1 MMPLMDLVPLMNQMM
16 MNQMAMVV
24 RIVEKA
30 VRSRI
35 VEKVGAYG
43 M

>member
-1 MMPLMDLVPLMNQMM
+1 MDLVPLMNQMM

-35 VEKVGAYG
+35 VLEKVGAYG

>member
-16 MNQMAMVV
+16 MNQMAMAV

-35 VEKVGAYG
+35 VEKVDAYG